1 MVKMAYYHYVF
12 THTLTIL
19 NNLDKEKARLTGR
32 TSTFLT
38 EKKSILKQLNCS
50 LYRTHLFLPIPC
62 IYCSPSRSIHLGDA
76 PRRTGGKLAFSLGPR
91 DPECFGRAE

>member
-19 NNLDKEKARLTGR
+19 NNLDKETARLTGR

-38 EKKSILKQLNCS
+38 EKKNKKYFKTINKLLTISYLS
-50 LYRTHLFLPIPC
+50 FL
-62 IYCSPSRSIHLGDA
+62 A
-76 PRRTGGKLAFSLGPR
+76 
-91 DPECFGRAE
+91 

>member
-1 MVKMAYYHYVF
+1 MVVQVVSHRNIVMVKMTYNHYVF

-38 EKKSILKQLNCS
+38 EKKYFKTI
-50 LYRTHLFLPIPC
+50 
-62 IYCSPSRSIHLGDA
+62 
-76 PRRTGGKLAFSLGPR
+76 KLLTI
-91 DPECFGRAE
+91 

>member
-12 THTLTIL
+12 THTLIIL

-38 EKKSILKQLNCS
+38 EKKVFYNN
-50 LYRTHLFLPIPC
+50 
-62 IYCSPSRSIHLGDA
+62 
-76 PRRTGGKLAFSLGPR
+76 
-91 DPECFGRAE
+91 

>member
-1 MVKMAYYHYVF
+1 MVKMAYNHYVF

-38 EKKSILKQLNCS
+38 EKKKYFKTIKLLSISYSPLLAYS
-50 LYRTHLFLPIPC
+50 LYILQSLSVN
-62 IYCSPSRSIHLGDA
+62 SPR
-76 PRRTGGKLAFSLGPR
+76 
-91 DPECFGRAE
+91 

>member
-1 MVKMAYYHYVF
+1 MTYNHYVF

-19 NNLDKEKARLTGR
+19 NNLDKEKARLTGG

-50 LYRTHLFLPIPC
+50 LYSTRL
-62 IYCSPSRSIHLGDA
+62 
-76 PRRTGGKLAFSLGPR
+76 FSLVPVYTAVPLGQFTSVTYR
-91 DPECFGRAE
+91 GEREGNSHFRLDHVTRNA

>member
-12 THTLTIL
+12 SHTLTIL

-38 EKKSILKQLNCS
+38 EKKKYFKTIKLLTISYSPLLLAWS
-50 LYRTHLFLPIPC
+50 LSC
-62 IYCSPSRSIHLGDA
+62 IYCSPSRSILFGDVSEA
-76 PRRTGGKLAFSLGPR
+76 N
-91 DPECFGRAE
+91 GRETRIFTWTT

>member
-19 NNLDKEKARLTGR
+19 NNLDKETARLTGR

-38 EKKSILKQLNCS
+38 EKKKQKV
-50 LYRTHLFLPIPC
+50 F
-62 IYCSPSRSIHLGDA
+62 
-76 PRRTGGKLAFSLGPR
+76 
-91 DPECFGRAE
+91 

>member
-1 MVKMAYYHYVF
+1 MVKMAYHHYVF

-38 EKKSILKQLNCS
+38 EKKV
-50 LYRTHLFLPIPC
+50 F
-62 IYCSPSRSIHLGDA
+62 
-76 PRRTGGKLAFSLGPR
+76 
-91 DPECFGRAE
+91 